1 MRWTPES
8 AASIAPASATPPLWV
23 ALRRGMAN
31 RCPFCGEG
39 RIFAGYLAVVP
50 ECSHC
55 AAPLGLLRADD
66 APPYFTI
73 FLAGHLLVPLVLMVE
88 KAYQPPMWLHMVV
101 WLPLFAIVCTLL
113 LRPIKGAVVGWMST
127 LGFVAAEQDALAQ
140 AAIGKAALVPPTLSP
155 AGSLAGRAPCA
166 DRGPHA

>member
-8 AASIAPASATPPLWV
+8 VASNAATAVPATGPSLAPPPLWL
-23 ALRRGMAN
+23 ALRRGLKN

-39 RIFAGYLAVVP
+39 KVFAGYLSVVP
-50 ECSHC
+50 ACSHC
-55 AAPLGLLRADD
+55 QAPLGLLRADD

-73 FLAGHLLVPLVLMVE
+73 FLAGHLLVPGVLMVE
-88 KAYQPPMWLHMVV
+88 RHYQPPMWLHMVV

-127 LGFVAAEQDALAQ
+127 LGFVAAEQEAARADAARD
-140 AAIGKAALVPPTLSP
+140 AARLVG
-155 AGSLAGRAPCA
+155 AG
-166 DRGPHA
+166 RGPHA

>member
-8 AASIAPASATPPLWV
+8 VATNAANALPAGTPGLVPPPLRL
-23 ALRRGMAN
+23 ALRRGLWN

-39 RIFAGYLAVVP
+39 KVFAGYLAVVP

-55 AAPLGLLRADD
+55 HAPLGLLRADD

-73 FLAGHLLVPLVLMVE
+73 FAAGHLLVPGVLMVE
-88 KAYQPPMWLHMVV
+88 RAYQPPMWLHMVV

-127 LGFVAAEQDALAQ
+127 LGFVAAEQEAARVDAARD
-140 AAIGKAALVPPTLSP
+140 AARLVAA
-155 AGSLAGRAPCA
+155 G
-166 DRGPHA
+166 RGPHA

>member
-8 AASIAPASATPPLWV
+8 AAAPALAAAALAAPPTWL
-23 ALRRGMAN
+23 ALRRGLLN

-39 RIFAGYLAVVP
+39 TVFAGYLTLVP
-50 ECSHC
+50 ECRHC
-55 AAPLGLLRADD
+55 HAPLGLLRADD

-73 FLAGHLLVPLVLMVE
+73 LLTGHLLVPGVLMVE
-88 KAYQPPMWLHMVV
+88 HAWQPPMWLHMVV

-127 LGFVAAEQDALAQ
+127 LGFVAQEQELARVEAHQ
-140 AAIGKAALVPPTLSP
+140 ANRVEARPAIG
-155 AGSLAGRAPCA
+155 A
-166 DRGPHA
+166 DARPGGTPHA

>member
-8 AASIAPASATPPLWV
+8 AATVTPAGDPAGASLAAPPLWL
-23 ALRRGMAN
+23 ALRRGFAN

-39 RIFAGYLAVVP
+39 KVFAGYLRVVP

-55 AAPLGLLRADD
+55 HAPLGLLRADD

-73 FLAGHLLVPLVLMVE
+73 FLAGHILVPGVLWVE
-88 KAYQPPMWLHMVV
+88 KTYQPPMWLHMVV

-127 LGFVAAEQDALAQ
+127 LGFVAAEQEAALAQ
-140 AAIGKAALVPPTLSP
+140 AGREAAGPS
-155 AGSLAGRAPCA
+155 
-166 DRGPHA
+166 RGAHG

>member
-8 AASIAPASATPPLWV
+8 AALAAPPATPIFAPPPMWP
-23 ALRRGMAN
+23 ALRRGLGN

-39 RIFAGYLAVVP
+39 KVFAGYLAIVP

-55 AAPLGLLRADD
+55 HAPLGLLRADD

-73 FLAGHLLVPLVLMVE
+73 FLAGHLLVPGVLWVE
-88 KAYQPPMWLHMVV
+88 SAYRPPMWLHMVV

-113 LRPIKGAVVGWMST
+113 LRPIKGAVVGWMSR
-127 LGFVAAEQDALAQ
+127 LGFVAAEQAAAAEEATLAERRAQ
-140 AAIGKAALVPPTLSP
+140 AKGVA
-155 AGSLAGRAPCA
+155 
-166 DRGPHA
+166 PHA